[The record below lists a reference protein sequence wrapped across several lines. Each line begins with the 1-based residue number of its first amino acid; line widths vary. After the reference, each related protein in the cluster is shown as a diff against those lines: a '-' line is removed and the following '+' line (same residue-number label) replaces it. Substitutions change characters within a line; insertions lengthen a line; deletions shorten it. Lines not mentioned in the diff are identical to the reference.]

1 MPIEITW
8 QTIAM
13 RLVLTILAGALLGTN
28 RSKHGNPAGLR
39 TTLLV
44 TLAAAVSM
52 IQMNLL
58 LSTNGKPHDSY
69 AVMDMMRLPLGILT
83 GVGFIGAGAILRK
96 DNMVIGVTTAAT
108 MWFATVVGLCLGGGQ
123 IILGSVAAVLGFLF
137 LSTLHWAENKL
148 EQEQQAIL
156 SLTVTA
162 NSLSEEKLRTML
174 EHADVRVR
182 SISIMQRK
190 LEHQEKFDCDVRWA
204 AHKDRKKNPAILK
217 EIAQL
222 QGVIEMCWLPAVLLP
237 HDNCHI

>member
-1 MPIEITW
+1 MQVEITW
-8 QTIAM
+8 QTIAL
-13 RLVLTILAGALLGTN
+13 RIALTLAAGALLGIN

-44 TLAAAVSM
+44 TLAASISM

-123 IILGSVAAVLGFLF
+123 IILGLVSSVLGFLI
-137 LSTLHWAENKL
+137 LSTLHLVETKL
-148 EQEQQAIL
+148 DEQQEATLRIT
-156 SLTVTA
+156 TVE
-162 NSLSEEKLRTML
+162 SSISEEELRSIL
-174 EHADVRVR
+174 ESAKVRVR
-182 SISIMQRK
+182 SVSLTHLRR
-190 LEHQEKFDCDVRWA
+190 EHLEKFECDVRWPA
-204 AHKDRKKNPAILK
+204 RKDTKKNPAILK
-217 EIAQL
+217 DIVQL
-222 QGVIEMCWLPAVLLP
+222 QGLIEMSWLPVGTPSA
-237 HDNCHI
+237 